1 MVVEHGLGKRE
12 KNPLKNKKI
21 PPYNKNSPPEKQNK
35 IIPLFGEHRKFHF
48 CMDSSAFCHYRFFP
62 WSFRFSELPSLVP
75 FPQTTKKKK
84 KKDPFQRI
92 VV

>member
-35 IIPLFGEHRKFHF
+35 IIPLFAEHRI
-48 CMDSSAFCHYRFFP
+48 FFT
-62 WSFRFSELPSLVP
+62 FV
-75 FPQTTKKKK
+75 
-84 KKDPFQRI
+84 
-92 VV
+92 